1 MMPEA
6 RQDARNKS
14 LGKRIRMGLI
24 AAVII
29 LTVIVIL
36 QNTESVSTRLL
47 FATVTMPRSVLL
59 LVTLL
64 IGFAGGALTTG
75 IVLSRR
81 K

>member
-1 MMPEA
+1 MPEVSK
-6 RQDARNKS
+6 DAQKRS
-14 LGKRIRMGLI
+14 LGKRIRIGLI

-29 LTVIVIL
+29 LTIIVIL
-36 QNTESVSTRLL
+36 QNTESVSTNLL

-59 LVTLL
+59 LLTLL